1 MNIEHVY
8 IVFQKKGTFK
18 KCNWNVKDTPF
29 SRKENFIYVF
39 FLKNTIAGSDLT
51 YYTTLTFLFHF
62 HHNKTR
68 VPA

>member
-39 FLKNTIAGSDLT
+39 FEKHNCRLGPHLLHNTHVL
-51 YYTTLTFLFHF
+51 
-62 HHNKTR
+62 
-68 VPA
+68 VPLPP